1 MKVYLLLL
9 LTILFSPHALYAAN
23 ILTLDDA
30 VETALKN
37 HPQLMEAREYLHGAE
52 ARTLQAKASYYPQ
65 VSIAADWN
73 KGRTFLTPT
82 ESIKSTKVHSEAVY
96 LKQTIYD
103 FGRTANA
110 VEAAH
115 EADIAASEAV
125 AVTRQD
131 LAFRVRSAY
140 YLLLAAEKQVVAVK
154 ETVEAR
160 EAVFKQAQEFYS
172 QGIRA
177 KVEVTR
183 AEANLYAAR
192 TALIR
197 AENNRDIAWVELSNS
212 IGIPSLNKCILAEP
226 STAIGA
232 VPDRALA
239 QNEALNNRAELKRQT
254 ALKNSAAASLKAA
267 KSGYLPLLTGTAS
280 AGYADSDFPPGGNV
294 WAIGLNLTI
303 PIFSGFSTVAQT
315 KEAVAALRGVEA
327 QHNNLKLQIAKDVE
341 TAWFSI
347 REATARISS
356 TEKEVIA
363 ARENRSLAMGRYQE
377 GIGNIIEVTDAQSQS
392 LDADTSKIQAIYDY
406 HIALARLH
414 RAVGKE

>member
-9 LTILFSPHALYAAN
+9 LTILFLPHALYAAN

-30 VETALKN
+30 LETALKN

-115 EADIAASEAV
+115 EADIAASETV

-160 EAVFKQAQEFYS
+160 EAVFRQAQEFFS

-232 VPDRALA
+232 VPDRAFA

-280 AGYADSDFPPGGNV
+280 AGYADRDFPPGGNV

-363 ARENRSLAMGRYQE
+363 ARENRSLAMGRYQG

-406 HIALARLH
+406 HIAVARLH
-414 RAVGKE
+414 RAIGKE

>member
-9 LTILFSPHALYAAN
+9 LTILFLPHALYAAN

-30 VETALKN
+30 LETALKN

-115 EADIAASEAV
+115 EADIAASETV

-160 EAVFKQAQEFYS
+160 EAVFRQAQEFFS

-197 AENNRDIAWVELSNS
+197 AENNRDIAWVGLSNS

-232 VPDRALA
+232 VPDRAFA

-280 AGYADSDFPPGGNV
+280 AGYADRDFPPGGNV

-406 HIALARLH
+406 HIAVARLH
-414 RAVGKE
+414 RAIGKE

>member
-9 LTILFSPHALYAAN
+9 LTILFLPHALYAAN

-30 VETALKN
+30 LETALKN

-115 EADIAASEAV
+115 EADIAASETV

-160 EAVFKQAQEFYS
+160 EAVFRQAQEFFS

-232 VPDRALA
+232 VPDRAFA

-280 AGYADSDFPPGGNV
+280 AGYADRDFPPGGNV

-406 HIALARLH
+406 HIAVARLH
-414 RAVGKE
+414 RAIGKE

>member
-9 LTILFSPHALYAAN
+9 LTILFLPHALYAAN

-30 VETALKN
+30 LETALKN

-115 EADIAASEAV
+115 EADIAASETV

-160 EAVFKQAQEFYS
+160 EAVFRQAQEFFS

-232 VPDRALA
+232 VPDRAFA

-280 AGYADSDFPPGGNV
+280 AGYADRDFPPGGNV

-347 REATARISS
+347 REATARNSS

-406 HIALARLH
+406 HIAVARLH
-414 RAVGKE
+414 RAIGKE